1 MRPSLPRA
9 QRWNAELPNQEA
21 TMKDWLAEI
30 LVVLAYSSRTQFAIV
45 LGMVSFVGLMVA
57 GDYFVGRIELHG
69 ALASLTDV
77 VREKLLHR
85 YDKAAWASLAACL
98 LLAVKLYRKDRKRL
112 LGF

>member
-30 LVVLAYSSRTQFAIV
+30 LVVLAYSSRAQFAIV
-45 LGMVSFVGLMVA
+45 LGMVSFAGLMVA

-69 ALASLTDV
+69 ALAPLTDV
-77 VREKLLHR
+77 VREKLFHR

-112 LGF
+112 LGL

>member
-1 MRPSLPRA
+1 PSLPHA
-9 QRWNAELPNQEA
+9 QRWNAETPNQEA

-30 LVVLAYSSRTQFAIV
+30 LVVLAHSSRTQFAIV

-69 ALASLTDV
+69 ALAPLTDV
-77 VREKLLHR
+77 VREKLFHR

-112 LGF
+112 LGL